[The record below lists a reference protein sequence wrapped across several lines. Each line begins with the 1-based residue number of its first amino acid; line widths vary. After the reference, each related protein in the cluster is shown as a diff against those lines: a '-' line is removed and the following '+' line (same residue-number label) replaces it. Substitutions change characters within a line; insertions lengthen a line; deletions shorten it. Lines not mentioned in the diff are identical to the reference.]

1 MKTIKELQKEKNIA
15 VDARKKV
22 MENFDFV
29 KSDSFQDWEDAIEPH
44 NEKISRLSFLIDS
57 QTDVEW
63 RELPN
68 YGTLMTIEDWLE
80 NVTSGGF
87 IDYDGSGNYSDG
99 KRMSN
104 KSVSP
109 SDVDS
114 DQIMKNKEF
123 THIIWF
129 NR

>member
-80 NVTSGGF
+80 NVTGGGF

>member
-1 MKTIKELQKEKNIA
+1 MKTIEELQKEKDILVAERDEILN
-15 VDARKKV
+15 
-22 MENFDFV
+22 NFDYESS
-29 KSDSFQDWEDAIEPH
+29 KSFQEFEDAIHPH
-44 NEKISRLSFLIDS
+44 NLKISRLIFLIDS

-63 RELPN
+63 EALPD
-68 YGTLMTIEDWLE
+68 YGDLMTMKEWLGHVE
-80 NVTSGGF
+80 CGGF

-109 SDVDS
+109 SDVDR
-114 DQIMKNKEF
+114 DQIMKNEEF
-123 THIIWF
+123 THVVWF